1 MRWPI
6 FVRLAAGNGILL
18 AMMTSAESSHAPRP
32 ARTALNPTGG
42 FLTGFT
48 HSLQPYI
55 GCRFGCAYC
64 YVQESNVHRF
74 FNGGFA
80 WGNYAFPRQG
90 VAERLGQ
97 ELARYRRKSR
107 LDSLA
112 IFCSSSTD
120 PYQGAEREWQLTRR
134 CLEAFVAA
142 PPGLLVIQT
151 RSPLV
156 ERDFDLLAA
165 LGDRCWL
172 SMTLETDRE
181 DVRQALT
188 PHCPSIA
195 RRLATIRAAR
205 VAGLNVQVAVS
216 PSLPYTTAD
225 NFGGLLL
232 ELGQRVVVDSF
243 AGGDGQG
250 GKRTARTSIPDEYT
264 RLGWGDWRAEESARL
279 LYGWLSERMGERVG
293 WSQAG
298 FTHLAHRVTTETA
311 G

>member
-1 MRWPI
+1 
-6 FVRLAAGNGILL
+6 
-18 AMMTSAESSHAPRP
+18 MTNSADSRAPRP
-32 ARTALNPTGG
+32 ASTALNPTSG

-48 HSLQPYI
+48 HSLQTYI

-80 WGNYAFPRQG
+80 WGEYAYPRQG
-90 VAERLGQ
+90 VADRLVQ
-97 ELARYRRKSR
+97 ELERYRRKGR

-156 ERDFDLLAA
+156 ERDFDLLSS

-172 SMTLETDRE
+172 SMTLETDRD

-188 PHCPSIA
+188 PHCPSIE

-216 PSLPYTTAD
+216 PCLPYSGVED
-225 NFGGLLL
+225 FGGLLL
-232 ELGQRVVVDSF
+232 EVGQRVVVDSYTS
-243 AGGDGQG
+243 GDGLG
-250 GKRTARTSIPDEYT
+250 GKRTARTEIPAEYA
-264 RLGWGDWRAEESARL
+264 RLGWGDWQAEDAARSLYTSGCTNGWTSASAGPRQGLQTWPVGSQPRRL
-279 LYGWLSERMGERVG
+279 AEQS
-293 WSQAG
+293 
-298 FTHLAHRVTTETA
+298 HLIT
-311 G
+311 

>member
-1 MRWPI
+1 MGWPI
-6 FVRLAAGNGILL
+6 FVRLAVGNGILL
-18 AMMTSAESSHAPRP
+18 AMRISADGSNRPRP
-32 ARTALNPTGG
+32 ARTALNLTGG

-80 WGNYAFPRQG
+80 WGDYAYPRQG
-90 VAERLGQ
+90 IAERLAQ
-97 ELARYRRKSR
+97 ELERHRRKGR

-120 PYQGAEREWQLTRR
+120 PYQGAEGEWQLTRG
-134 CLEAFVAA
+134 CLEAFTTAA
-142 PPGLLVIQT
+142 PGLLVVQT

-172 SMTLETDRE
+172 SITFETDRE

-205 VAGLNVQVAVS
+205 AAGLNVQVAVS
-216 PSLPYTTAD
+216 PCLPYSGLDA
-225 NFGGLLL
+225 FGGLLL
-232 ELGQRVVVDSF
+232 ELGQRVVVDSY
-243 AGGDGQG
+243 ASGDGQG
-250 GKRTARTSIPDEYT
+250 GTRTARTSIPDEYV
-264 RLGWGDWRAEESARL
+264 RLGWGDWQAEEAARSL
-279 LYGWLSERMGERVG
+279 HIWLSKRMGERVG
-293 WSQAG
+293 WSRAG
-298 FTHLAHRVTTETA
+298 FTHLARRVTTEIA

>member
-1 MRWPI
+1 MHWPI
-6 FVRLAAGNGILL
+6 FVRPTAGNGILL
-18 AMMTSAESSHAPRP
+18 AMTTSAQSSHAPRP

-42 FLTGFT
+42 FLEGFT

-80 WGNYAFPRQG
+80 WGDYAFPRQG
-90 VAERLGQ
+90 VAKRLAV
-97 ELARYRRKSR
+97 ELARYRRKGR

-120 PYQGAEREWQLTRR
+120 PYQGAEREWALTRG

-156 ERDFDLLAA
+156 ERDFDLLTA

-188 PHCPSIA
+188 PQCPSIA

-205 VAGLNVQVAVS
+205 TAGLNVQVAVS
-216 PSLPYTTAD
+216 PCLPYTALD
-225 NFGGLLL
+225 DFGGLLV
-232 ELGQRVVVDSF
+232 ELGQRVVVDSY
-243 AGGDGQG
+243 ASGDGQG

-264 RLGWGDWRAEESARL
+264 RLGWGDWRAEEAAHS
-279 LYGWLSERMGERVG
+279 LYGWLSERMGERAG